1 MQYQALLSRSWH
13 IFKTNR
19 TLWWLAFLLAL
30 SGRSFGNFNLP
41 DLSGQFDNASPWMES
56 SQIPDLSLALIVGAV
71 CITFLL
77 MIVLAVVR
85 YVARVGFIQTVVHA
99 EQGKHLSF
107 KEALRLGWSKD
118 AWRLFL
124 ADFLLGLGVVGVA
137 LLFFILP
144 LCGLLVFA
152 DASLSAGIDVVG
164 VIFIVIFILIGLLAL
179 FIVSAIVTLLSNLA
193 SRAIVLEKW
202 GALEGLQVAW
212 DLVLTNVKTLLV
224 LFLIAFGIGLLSG
237 VAQLVVMFVVG
248 LPLLFV
254 GIAIWMA
261 VESIALMVMLALVG
275 MLLLWLA
282 SAILQAPFEG
292 FLETYWTLAFQE
304 LRKPPTATPAA

>member
-19 TLWWLAFLLAL
+19 TLWWLAFLLAF
-30 SGRSFGNFNLP
+30 SGRSFGNFNFP

-56 SQIPDLSLALIVGAV
+56 SQMPDLSLALIVGAV

-77 MIVLAVVR
+77 VIVLAVVR

-99 EQGKHLSF
+99 EQGEHLSF

-124 ADFLLGLGVVGVA
+124 ADFLLGLGVFGLV
-137 LLFFILP
+137 LLFVILP
-144 LCGLLVFA
+144 LCGLFVFA
-152 DASLSAGIDVVG
+152 DASLVAGIDAVG
-164 VIFIVIFILIGLLAL
+164 VIFIILFILFGILVLL
-179 FIVSAIVTLLSNLA
+179 IVSAFVTLLSNFA

-202 GALEGLQVAW
+202 GAVEGLQVAW
-212 DLVLTNVKTLLV
+212 NLVLTNAKPSLV

-237 VAQLVVMFVVG
+237 IAQLVVMFVVG
-248 LPLLFV
+248 LPLFFGGMVAWQAV
-254 GIAIWMA
+254 G
-261 VESIALMVMLALVG
+261 SFALIVMLALVG
-275 MLLLWLA
+275 ILLLWLV
-282 SAILQAPFEG
+282 SAILLAPFEG

-304 LRKPPTATPAA
+304 LRKPSTATPVA